1 MRYRLQTG
9 SFAWLIHRITGIA
22 LTLYIFLHLY
32 VLSHLKDP
40 LKYSSLIE
48 VMKNPLVKL
57 GEAGLLGLVIGH
69 AFNGF
74 RLTLLDI
81 GVPTRL
87 QKKLFWSGFLMGSL
101 IFLYGAWIIL
111 GGDL

>member
-1 MRYRLQTG
+1 MRYKLQTG

-40 LKYSSLIE
+40 LQYSSLIE
-48 VMKNPLVKL
+48 TMKNPLIRL
-57 GEAGLLGLVIGH
+57 SEAGLLGLVIGH

-74 RLTLLDI
+74 RLTLIDF
-81 GVPTRL
+81 GVPTKA
-87 QKKLFWSGFLMGSL
+87 QKKLFWAAFLIGSVL
-101 IFLYGAWIIL
+101 FLYGSSIIL
-111 GGDL
+111 RGLL

>member
-9 SFAWLIHRITGIA
+9 SFAWLIHRVTGIS

-40 LKYSSLIE
+40 LKYASLIE

-57 GEAGLLGLVIGH
+57 SEAGLLGLVIGH

-74 RLTLLDI
+74 RLTLIDL
-81 GVPTRL
+81 GVSTRL
-87 QKKLFWSGFLMGSL
+87 QKKLFWGGFFVGGLL
-101 IFLYGAWIIL
+101 FLYGSWVIL
-111 GGDL
+111 GGGL

>member
-9 SFAWLIHRITGIA
+9 SFAWLTHRVTGIS

-40 LKYSSLIE
+40 LKYASLIE

-57 GEAGLLGLVIGH
+57 SEAGLLGLVIGH

-74 RLTLLDI
+74 RLTLIDL
-81 GVPTRL
+81 GVSTTL
-87 QKKLFWSGFLMGSL
+87 QKKLFWGGFISGGLL
-101 IFLYGAWIIL
+101 FLYGSWVIL
-111 GGDL
+111 GGAL